1 MDQANTP
8 HRASRTK
15 AKKKSK
21 HTGGPNPKAFA
32 FANPGK
38 LAKQAKRSHDI
49 KERKLHVPLVD
60 RLPEEAP
67 PIVVAVVG
75 PPGTGKTTLIKSL
88 VRRYTKHTLTSI
100 AGPITVVTSKKRR
113 LTFLE
118 CDPSLP
124 AMIDTAKIADIV
136 LLLID
141 GNFGFEMETMEFLN
155 IMSCHGMPSN
165 IFGILTHLDL
175 FRSPATLK
183 AAKKRLKHRFWSELY
198 HGAKLFYLS
207 GVMNGRYPDREILNL
222 SRFISVMKNPRPI
235 IWRNTH
241 PYMLADRMVDL
252 TDPALIEENEK
263 GERTVALYGYLRGTN
278 FPAVDGRVHIPG
290 VGDLNVASVEGLA
303 DPCPTPQAVQ
313 RIEGKEGSKRRRL
326 GDKQKLLFAPMSDV
340 GGVLV
345 DKDAVYIDVR
355 TNNFNAGGEEGGE
368 DAGER
373 DVGERLVV
381 GLQGRQNLLG
391 KSIAKDEDGGVRLF
405 SNGALIRNTDES
417 NDTGRKSKRSGRAL
431 ANGDQDDEGFES
443 GDDEDEDDEELGS
456 EDEGSGSEDDEDDD
470 GSADNGVTLQKKFSA
485 LNGSE
490 DANGD
495 DIAFADSDSDIG
507 SVSDV
512 SDQSFD
518 DDELPSEEDEDDD
531 EEDEMLDSDMED
543 DDGNARWKENL
554 TDRAIEMFKSSSRNK
569 KKGVKELGK
578 LIYDDSLSIANVAKL
593 WRGETI
599 DEQGDEEEEGDGD
612 DDFFKKAKNV
622 DVEDSTTVDRGMPS
636 FDIEALERKWKE
648 TEADMEDLRRRFIT
662 ANLLDEQERRENGDD
677 DMDED
682 DDFSGFGSD
691 EGDGEF
697 EDLETGEKAGPVEK
711 PDEPEGKLTLE
722 QEREKNARKKEEL
735 KLRFEEEADE
745 GQLVQEDKDEFGED
759 EWYEAQKAKLNKQ
772 QDVNKAELEDLDLN
786 TRVRIE
792 GFRPGTYARIVLS
805 GVPPEFV
812 EFFNPKQPILVGGLT
827 PTEDRFGFLQV
838 RIKRHRWHKRI
849 LKTNDPLIFSLG
861 WRRFQS
867 IPIYSLSDS
876 RTRNRMLKYTPEH
889 MHCTGT
895 FYGPLIAPNT
905 GFCCVNSISN
915 ETPGFRISAT
925 GVVLNVDEGTEIVKK
940 LKLTGFPH
948 KIFKNTAFI
957 KGMFTSAL
965 EIAKFEGAGIRTVSG
980 IRGQIKRALS
990 KPDGYFRA
998 TFEDKILMSDIVF
1011 LRAWYPVKP
1020 RKFYNPMTNMLGE
1033 NGEGWRS
1040 MRLTGQIRAE
1050 EGVATPLL
1058 KDSKYKKIE
1067 RQTRHFNPL
1076 RVPKAIQA
1084 GLPFRSQIHAMK
1096 PQKRQTYMQ
1105 KRAVVVGGEEKKARD
1120 LLQKLQTLRNEK
1132 VEKRREKKEEKRK
1145 EYRAKVAENMEMKE
1159 ARERREGKEFWK
1171 KEGRKR
1177 KGDDEGGQVSKSK
1190 KRRQRGGDDE

>member
-8 HRASRTK
+8 HRASK
-15 AKKKSK
+15 AKGKKKSK

-32 FANPGK
+32 FSNPGK

-67 PIVVAVVG
+67 PIIVAVVG

-88 VRRYTKHTLTSI
+88 VRRYTKHSLTSI

-118 CDPSLP
+118 CNPSLP

-141 GNFGFEMETMEFLN
+141 GMFGFEMETMEFLN

-175 FRSPATLK
+175 FRSPSTLQT
-183 AAKKRLKHRFWSELY
+183 AKKRLKHRFWSELY

-207 GVMNGRYPDREILNL
+207 GVINGRYPDREILNL

-252 TDPALIEENEK
+252 TDPAIIEEDE
-263 GERTVALYGYLRGTN
+263 GADRTVAVYGYLRGTN

-290 VGDLNVASVEGLA
+290 VGDLNVTSVEGLA
-303 DPCPTPQAVQ
+303 DPCPTPQAIQ
-313 RIEGKEGSKRRRL
+313 RMEGKEGSKRRRL

-345 DKDAVYIDVR
+345 DKDAVYIDVK
-355 TNNFNAGGEEGGE
+355 TSNFNNGEEGDGE
-368 DAGER
+368 EAGER

-391 KSIAKDEDGGVRLF
+391 QGTTRDQDGGVRLF

-417 NDTGRKSKRSGRAL
+417 GDVGRKTRRSGRAMV
-431 ANGDQDDEGFES
+431 NGDEDDEGFES
-443 GDDEDEDDEELGS
+443 GDDDEDEEEDFDEEG
-456 EDEGSGSEDDEDDD
+456 DDADSDDD
-470 GSADNGVTLQKKFSA
+470 SDTEDMSGDNGVKLQKKFAS
-485 LNGSE
+485 LNNSE
-490 DANGD
+490 GGD
-495 DIAFADSDSDIG
+495 EDVAFADSDSDIG

-512 SDQSFD
+512 SNQSFD
-518 DDELPSEEDEDDD
+518 DEELPSDEDE
-531 EEDEMLDSDMED
+531 EFDSDMD
-543 DDGNARWKENL
+543 DEDGNARWKQNL
-554 TDRAIEMFKSSSRNK
+554 TDRAVEMFKNSSKNK
-569 KKGVKELGK
+569 KKNVKELGK
-578 LIYDDSLSIANVAKL
+578 LLYDESVSLSNVAKL

-599 DEQGDEEEEGDGD
+599 EEEEEEEEEADE

-622 DVEDSTTVDRGMPS
+622 GEDLSAIVDRGMPS
-636 FDIEALERKWKE
+636 YDIEALERKWKE

-677 DMDED
+677 DDMDDD

-697 EDLETGEKAGPVEK
+697 EDLETGEKAGPAEK
-711 PDEPEGKLTLE
+711 PDEPEEKLTIE

-745 GQLVQEDKDEFGED
+745 GQLGQEDKEEFGED
-759 EWYEAQKAKLNKQ
+759 EWYEAQKAKLTKQ
-772 QDVNKAELEDLDLN
+772 QDVNKAELEELDLN

-805 GVPPEFV
+805 GVPCEFV
-812 EFFNPKQPILVGGLT
+812 QHFDPKQPVLVGGLT

-905 GFCCVNSISN
+905 GFCCVNSVSN
-915 ETPGFRISAT
+915 ENPGFRISAT

-940 LKLTGFPH
+940 LKLTGYPQ

-957 KGMFTSAL
+957 KDMFTSSL
-965 EIAKFEGAGIRTVSG
+965 EVAKFEGAGIRTVSG
-980 IRGQIKRALS
+980 VRGQIKRALS
-990 KPDGYFRA
+990 KPDGHFRA

-1020 RKFYNPMTNMLGE
+1020 RKFYNPMTNLLGD
-1033 NGEGWRS
+1033 GGWKA
-1040 MRLTGQIRAE
+1040 MRLTGQVRAE

-1076 RVPKAIQA
+1076 RVPKGIQA
-1084 GLPFRSQIHAMK
+1084 ELPFKSQIHAMK
-1096 PQKRQTYMQ
+1096 PQKKETYMQ
-1105 KRAVVVGGEEKKARD
+1105 KRAVVLGGEEKKARD
-1120 LLQKLQTLRNEK
+1120 LLQKLQTMRNEK

-1145 EYRAKVAENMEMKE
+1145 VYRAKVAENMEMKE
-1159 ARERREGKEFWK
+1159 AREKREGKEFWK

-1190 KRRQRGGDDE
+1190 RRRQRGGDEE

>member
-8 HRASRTK
+8 HRASKTK
-15 AKKKSK
+15 GKKKSK

-118 CDPSLP
+118 CNPSLP

-175 FRSPATLK
+175 FRSPATLQT
-183 AAKKRLKHRFWSELY
+183 AKKRLKHRFWSELY

-252 TDPALIEENEK
+252 TDPALIEENE
-263 GERTVALYGYLRGTN
+263 EADRTVAVYGYLRGTN
-278 FPAVDGRVHIPG
+278 FPAVDGKVHIPG
-290 VGDLNVASVEGLA
+290 VGDLHVASVEGLA

-313 RIEGKEGSKRRRL
+313 RMEGKEGSKRRRL

-345 DKDAVYIDVR
+345 DKDAVYIDVK
-355 TNNFNAGGEEGGE
+355 TSNFNTGEEGDDE
-368 DAGER
+368 EAGER

-391 KSIAKDEDGGVRLF
+391 QGTTQDQDGGVRLF
-405 SNGALIRNTDES
+405 SNGALIRNADES
-417 NDTGRKSKRSGRAL
+417 GDAGRKTKRSGRAMT
-431 ANGDQDDEGFES
+431 NGDEDDEGFES
-443 GDDEDEDDEELGS
+443 GEDDDLDEDEDDL
-456 EDEGSGSEDDEDDD
+456 DEAGDGDDSDEDSNAEDMS
-470 GSADNGVTLQKKFSA
+470 GDNGVKLQRKFAS
-485 LNGSE
+485 LNNSE
-490 DANGD
+490 GGD
-495 DIAFADSDSDIG
+495 EDVAFADSDSDIG

-518 DDELPSEEDEDDD
+518 DDELPSDEDE
-531 EEDEMLDSDMED
+531 ELDSDMED
-543 DDGNARWKENL
+543 EDGDARWKQNL
-554 TDRAIEMFKSSSRNK
+554 TDRAVEMFKNSSKNK
-569 KKGVKELGK
+569 KKNIKELGK
-578 LIYDDSLSIANVAKL
+578 LIYDENVSLSNVARL
-593 WRGETI
+593 WRGETVEEH
-599 DEQGDEEEEGDGD
+599 DGEEEEDAD
-612 DDFFKKAKNV
+612 EDDFFKKAKDVSENV
-622 DVEDSTTVDRGMPS
+622 AVAIDRGMPS
-636 FDIEALERKWKE
+636 YDIEALEKKWKE

-662 ANLLDEQERRENGDD
+662 ANLLDEQERGANGDD
-677 DMDED
+677 DDMDDD

-697 EDLETGEKAGPVEK
+697 EDLETGEKSGPADK
-711 PDEPEGKLTLE
+711 PEEPEQKLTIE
-722 QEREKNARKKEEL
+722 QERERNARKKEEL

-745 GQLVQEDKDEFGED
+745 GQLGQEDNEEFGED
-759 EWYEAQKAKLNKQ
+759 EWYEAQKAKLTKQ

-805 GVPPEFV
+805 GVPCEFV
-812 EFFNPKQPILVGGLT
+812 QHFDPKQPILVGGLT

-905 GFCCVNSISN
+905 GFCCVNSVSN
-915 ETPGFRISAT
+915 ENPGFRISAT

-940 LKLTGFPH
+940 LKLTGYPQ

-957 KGMFTSAL
+957 KDMFTSSL
-965 EIAKFEGAGIRTVSG
+965 EVAKFEGAGIRTVSG
-980 IRGQIKRALS
+980 VRGQIKRALS
-990 KPDGYFRA
+990 KPEGHFRA

-1020 RKFYNPMTNMLGE
+1020 KKFYNPMTNLLGE
-1033 NGEGWRS
+1033 DGWKA
-1040 MRLTGQIRAE
+1040 MRLTGQVRAE

-1076 RVPKAIQA
+1076 RVPKTIQA
-1084 GLPFRSQIHAMK
+1084 ELPFKSQIHAMK
-1096 PQKRQTYMQ
+1096 PQKKETYMQ
-1105 KRAVVVGGEEKKARD
+1105 KRAVVLGGEEKKARD
-1120 LLQKLQTLRNEK
+1120 LLQKLQTMRNEK

-1145 EYRAKVAENMEMKE
+1145 VYRAKVAENMEMKE
-1159 ARERREGKEFWK
+1159 AREKREGKEFWK

-1190 KRRQRGGDDE
+1190 RRRQKGDDE

>member
-49 KERKLHVPLVD
+49 KEKKLHVPLVD

-67 PIVVAVVG
+67 PTIVAVVG
-75 PPGTGKTTLIKSL
+75 PPGTGKSTLIKSL
-88 VRRYTKHTLTSI
+88 VRRYTKHTLSSI

-118 CDPSLP
+118 CDPTLP

-155 IMSCHGMPSN
+155 IMSTHGMASN

-175 FRSPATLK
+175 FRSPSTLQ

-198 HGAKLFYLS
+198 NGAKLFYLS

-252 TDPALIEENEK
+252 TDPAQIEEDE
-263 GERTVALYGYLRGTN
+263 GTDRTVALYGYLRGTN

-303 DPCPTPQAVQ
+303 DPCPTPQAMLKM
-313 RIEGKEGSKRRRL
+313 EGKEGSKRRRL

-355 TNNFNAGGEEGGE
+355 TNNFNAGGDEEGE
-368 DAGER
+368 EAGER

-381 GLQGRQNLLG
+381 SLQGRQNLLG
-391 KSIAKDEDGGVRLF
+391 QRTAEDEDGGVRLF
-405 SNGALIRNTDES
+405 SNGALIRDSDEL
-417 NDTGRKSKRSGRAL
+417 NDVGRKTKRSGRAL

-443 GDDEDEDDEELGS
+443 GDDDEDEDEEFDEEEGDS
-456 EDEGSGSEDDEDDD
+456 DGEDDSEAEDESPDHG
-470 GSADNGVTLQKKFSA
+470 AKLQKKFSA

-490 DANGD
+490 GGNGD

-507 SVSDV
+507 SVSEV

-518 DDELPSEEDEDDD
+518 DSELGSDDNEEE
-531 EEDEMLDSDMED
+531 DSDMED

-554 TDRAIEMFKSSSRNK
+554 TDRAIESFKSSAKHRK
-569 KKGVKELGK
+569 RGVKELGK
-578 LIYDDSLSIANVAKL
+578 LLYDDNVSLADVAKL
-593 WRGETI
+593 WRGESI
-599 DEQGDEEEEGDGD
+599 EDQDEDEGPDEE
-612 DDFFKKAKNV
+612 DDFFKKAKGF
-622 DVEDSTTVDRGMPS
+622 DEDDSAAIDRGMPS

-662 ANLLDEQERRENGDD
+662 ANLLDEKEGRGNGDD
-677 DMDED
+677 DDEDMDDDDD

-697 EDLETGEKAGPVEK
+697 EDLETGEKSGPTEK
-711 PDEPEGKLTLE
+711 PDESEEELTID

-735 KLRFEEEADE
+735 KLRFDEEADD
-745 GQLVQEDKDEFGED
+745 GQLGQEDKDEFGED

-772 QDVNKAELEDLDLN
+772 QEVNKAELEDLDLN

-805 GVPPEFV
+805 GVPSEFV
-812 EFFNPKQPILVGGLT
+812 KFFDPKQPILVGGLT

-895 FYGPLIAPNT
+895 FWGPLVAPNT
-905 GFCCVNSISN
+905 GFCCVNSVSN

-940 LKLTGFPH
+940 LKLTGYPQ

-957 KGMFTSAL
+957 KGMFTSSL
-965 EIAKFEGAGIRTVSG
+965 EVAKFEGAGIKTVSG

-990 KPDGYFRA
+990 KPDGHFRA

-1033 NGEGWRS
+1033 AGEGWKA
-1040 MRLTGQIRAE
+1040 MRLTGQVRAE

-1058 KDSKYKKIE
+1058 KDSQYKKIE
-1067 RQTRHFNPL
+1067 RQTRNFNPL

-1084 GLPFRSQIHAMK
+1084 ELPFKSQIHAMK
-1096 PQKRQTYMQ
+1096 PQKKQTYMQ
-1105 KRAVVVGGEEKKARD
+1105 KRVVVLGGEEKKARD

-1145 EYRAKVAENMEMKE
+1145 EYRSKVAENMEMKE
-1159 ARERREGKEFWK
+1159 AREKREGKEFWK

-1177 KGDDEGGQVSKSK
+1177 RGDDEGGGQASKSK
-1190 KRRQRGGDDE
+1190 RRRQKGGDE